1 MGVGDLRRPLGGFC
15 VLGHRGAMG
24 HAPENTL
31 VSFAKAIELKA
42 DMTELD
48 IHVSKDGELI
58 VMHDPA
64 VDRTTDGVGQISDLT
79 FAQIKKL
86 DAGSWFAPEFAGERV
101 PILREVMELVKGKI
115 ALNVEVKAGQ
125 EGLYPTIIDLL
136 VAEIER
142 HDMVDSVV
150 VSSFY
155 RPYLEEL
162 RSKAPHIKA
171 ALLYSKAFDEPWQD
185 AVDQGWDLHPH
196 LSLVDAS
203 LVDEAHARGVLIR
216 AWNPNEAE
224 KMRPLVALGV
234 DGIGTNYPEV
244 LQQVWRE
251 YHPEGSKP

>member
-1 MGVGDLRRPLGGFC
+1 MEAGNLRRPLGEFC

-48 IHVSKDGELI
+48 IHLSKDGELI
-58 VMHDPA
+58 VMHDPS
-64 VDRTTDGVGQISDLT
+64 VERTTGAVGLISDLT
-79 FAQIKKL
+79 LAEIKSL
-86 DAGSWFAPEFAGERV
+86 DAGSRFAPEFAGERV
-101 PILREVMELVKGKI
+101 PILQEVMELVKGKI
-115 ALNVEVKAGQ
+115 ALNVEVKAGR
-125 EGLYPTIIDLL
+125 EGLYPGIIDSLIT
-136 VAEIER
+136 EIER
-142 HDMVDSVV
+142 HKIVDSVV

-155 RPYLEEL
+155 RPYLVEL
-162 RSKAPHIKA
+162 RRKAPHIKA

-196 LSLVDAS
+196 LSLVDAR

-244 LQQVWRE
+244 LQKVWRE
-251 YHPEGSKP
+251 YHPERSKP